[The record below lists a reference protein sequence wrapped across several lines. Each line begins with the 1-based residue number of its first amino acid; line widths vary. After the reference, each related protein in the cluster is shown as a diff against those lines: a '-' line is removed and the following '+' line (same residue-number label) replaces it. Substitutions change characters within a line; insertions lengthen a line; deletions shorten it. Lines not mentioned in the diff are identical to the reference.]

1 MDQEY
6 EVIVI
11 GGGPAGY
18 SLAIRLGQRGKR
30 VAVVEREHVGGVC
43 LNWGCVPSKALI
55 TTGQRLRWAKEG
67 ATFGI
72 RTEGVSLD
80 LAQAQARSRAL
91 VHHHTSG
98 VTHLLRGSGAE
109 LIVGSARLTSRR
121 AVEVRDAEGTS
132 RQLKATRA
140 IVLATGAS
148 IRPISGLVLDGVR
161 IVTAKEAVFFE
172 RVPEQLV
179 VVGGGVIGVE
189 LGSVY
194 RTLGAEVTI
203 VEVGDRLLP
212 GTDEDLV
219 RVVSR
224 ELERSGVRILY
235 RTSVKKAERTPAA
248 ARLELEGP
256 DAPPIMEGSHVLL
269 AAGFLPN
276 SADLGLEEVG
286 IAADAR
292 GHVRTDAGCETNV
305 PGIFAIGDVAGP
317 PYLAHK
323 AYKEAEVLT
332 EILCDRPLVRDWR
345 AMPAV
350 VFGMPEIATVGLS
363 EAQARARYGELLVG
377 KVPFSAF
384 ARAGA
389 LGETAGFVKLLATSS
404 GQILGA
410 GVVGPEASEL
420 IAELTLAIE
429 MGASL
434 EDLAL
439 TVHAHPTLAEA
450 VHEAAEMALGQAV
463 HVLNRPNR
471 RREQPPERT
480 AAEAAHSPAARN
492 VATGHA

>member
-6 EVIVI
+6 EIIVI

-30 VAVVEREHVGGVC
+30 VAVVESDHVGGVC

-67 ATFGI
+67 AAFGI

-80 LAQAQARSRAL
+80 LGQAQARSRAL

-98 VTHLLRGSGAE
+98 VSHLLRENGAE
-109 LIVGSARLTSRR
+109 LILGRARLTARR
-121 AVEVRDAEGTS
+121 TVEVREVGGTR
-132 RQLKATRA
+132 RQLEATRA
-140 IVLATGAS
+140 IVLATGAR
-148 IRPISGLVLDGVR
+148 IRPLPGIPLDGER

-172 RVPEQLV
+172 RVPEHLV

-203 VEVGDRLLP
+203 VELGDRLLP
-212 GTDEDLV
+212 GTDDDLV

-224 ELERSGVRILY
+224 ELERSGVRILP
-235 RTSVKKAERTPAA
+235 RTAVKKAERTLTTV
-248 ARLELEGP
+248 RLELDGP
-256 DAPPIMEGSHVLL
+256 DAPQALEASHVLL
-269 AAGFLPN
+269 AAGFVPS
-276 SADLGLEEVG
+276 SADLGLDEVG
-286 IAADAR
+286 VVQDAR
-292 GHVRTDAGCETNV
+292 GHVQTDARLETNV
-305 PGIFAIGDVAGP
+305 AGIFAIGDVAGP

-323 AYKEAEVLT
+323 AYKEAEVLA

-350 VFGMPEIATVGLS
+350 TFGMPEIATVGLN
-363 EAQARARYGELLVG
+363 EAEARARYGEPLVG

-389 LGETAGFVKLLATSS
+389 LGETAGFVKVIATPS
-404 GQILGA
+404 GQIVGA
-410 GVVGPEASEL
+410 GVVGTEASEL

-463 HVLNRPNR
+463 HVLNRPHR
-471 RREQPPERT
+471 RRGQAPERT
-480 AAEAAHSPAARN
+480 AEAGHSGLVRSAA
-492 VATGHA
+492 AGPT